1 MSSLSFAAAHVKE
14 TQHLANHITSET
26 QTATA
31 IPQPPETVRWL
42 PAQTTLPD
50 CFADHHA
57 THATTINKHVMPF
70 CWPLPLNPS
79 THQEAR

>member
-1 MSSLSFAAAHVKE
+1 MASLQYTGSRVKPPRNPE
-14 TQHLANHITSET
+14 IGQA

-50 CFADHHA
+50 CVA
-57 THATTINKHVMPF
+57 
-70 CWPLPLNPS
+70 W
-79 THQEAR
+79 